1 MEVNKVYTEHSQELL
16 LIQKD
21 LSILLASTSNLEE
34 AFKKILEVLCQISPF
49 DSGGI
54 YLPDEITGDLSLKV
68 WKELSSE
75 FIKKVSFVKKSDI
88 QHLSLEKGIPVYNQA
103 GKYDIFRDL
112 TVSEGL
118 HAICIVPV
126 LYEKKLIA
134 LLNLASHKYD
144 DVSDNIRHIIETI
157 ASQIGSVIIRLKNDK
172 LLKESQQNLQM
183 LFDTMDDFLI
193 ISDLKGNV
201 LHFNP
206 SLERRSGYPSEEL
219 LSMNLS
225 DLFKE
230 HEEFISPLV
239 SKGKSIFHISLM
251 TKKGAFIPVETK
263 INKGTWNNRPALFS
277 ISRDM
282 TDRIRFEDSIKHRL
296 SIEELVTDISTAFI
310 NITSSEIDR
319 EINISLEKMGKFFDV
334 DRAFLTIFSEDNRI
348 IKSGYEWASLQ
359 VNPLREKF
367 NNLSLYKMPWLMN
380 KLGHF
385 DYIDFSSTSNL
396 PPEAFNEIKLF
407 NDFGVK
413 SGLVIPIIQNNFLTG
428 WIGFNMGY
436 RERSWQEEDIK
447 LLRMAG
453 EIFMTLLNRK
463 GAEEALKKSETEK
476 ITVLETLPECVYF
489 YDREMKIKWANRAA
503 CKENIVNPEEVI
515 GHYCYEVFYH
525 KTEPCKD
532 CYITKTLQ
540 TGEIQ
545 QTELT
550 DMKGHVWLSTIS
562 PVFDEYGIITG
573 VIETTLDITER
584 KRAEKELIKYRTQL
598 EKLVDKRTAEL
609 KKLLEEKEILLKEI
623 HHRVKNNLQLI
634 SSLLYLQSHS
644 INDKTVMDML
654 LESQNRIK
662 SIGLV
667 HEKLYQSENFARI
680 DFKRYIYDLSSY
692 LFSSYRININIVLLN
707 INVGDMYLNI
717 NKAIPCGLIINEL
730 LTNAL
735 KHAFPPGSK
744 GEISIKFY
752 RENDNKCILEIRDNG
767 KGLPE
772 GLNIETSSSLGLKLV
787 KNLAKQIDGE
797 LYLSGEE
804 GTAFKIIFPS

>member
-1 MEVNKVYTEHSQELL
+1 MEVNKVYTEHSHELL

-34 AFKKILEVLCQISPF
+34 AFQKILDVLCQISPL

-68 WKELSSE
+68 WKKLSSE

-88 QHLSLEKGIPVYNQA
+88 QHLSLEKGIPVYNHA
-103 GKYDIFRDL
+103 GQYDIFRDL

-157 ASQIGSVIIRLKNDK
+157 ASQLGSVIIRLKNDK

-201 LHFNP
+201 IHFNP
-206 SLERRSGYPSEEL
+206 SLERMSGYPSEEL

-230 HEEFISPLV
+230 QEAFISPLG
-239 SKGKSIFHISLM
+239 SNGKSIFHISLM

-263 INKGTWNNRPALFS
+263 TTKGTWNNRPALFS

-282 TDRIRFEDSIKHRL
+282 TDRISFEDSIKHRL

-319 EINISLEKMGKFFDV
+319 EINISLEKIGKFFDV
-334 DRAFLTIFSEDNRI
+334 DRAFLTIFSEDNHI
-348 IKSGYEWASLQ
+348 IKYGYEW
-359 VNPLREKF
+359 VRPMIKPLRKQF
-367 NNLSLYKMPWLMN
+367 DRISLNKLPWLMN

-413 SGLVIPIIQNNFLTG
+413 SGLIIPLIQNNSLTG

-453 EIFMTLLNRK
+453 EIFMTILN
-463 GAEEALKKSETEK
+463 
-476 ITVLETLPECVYF
+476 
-489 YDREMKIKWANRAA
+489 
-503 CKENIVNPEEVI
+503 
-515 GHYCYEVFYH
+515 
-525 KTEPCKD
+525 
-532 CYITKTLQ
+532 
-540 TGEIQ
+540 
-545 QTELT
+545 
-550 DMKGHVWLSTIS
+550 
-562 PVFDEYGIITG
+562 
-573 VIETTLDITER
+573 R
-584 KRAEKELIKYRTQL
+584 KRAEEELIKYRTQL

-623 HHRVKNNLQLI
+623 HHRVKNNLQII

-644 INDKTVMDML
+644 INDKTAMDL
-654 LESQNRIK
+654 LQESQNRIK

-752 RENDNKCILEIRDNG
+752 RENDKKLVLEIRDNG

-772 GLNIETSSSLGLKLV
+772 GLNIEKLSSLGLKLV
-787 KNLAKQIDGE
+787 KNLVKQIDGE
-797 LYLSGEE
+797 LYLSGEK
-804 GTAFKIIFPS
+804 GTAFKITFPS